1 MSQTIHIFKKDVRRF
16 SWEIVL
22 SLLLLALY
30 GWCQPVLWRPYDIV
44 TLNPST
50 VTILR
55 YTGASSLGLLL
66 GLGWMVMVVRLVYE
80 ESLTDDRQFWVTR
93 PYRWHNLLTAK
104 ILFLIT
110 VINLPLLV
118 VQLCLL
124 ATAGFSPFQHFS
136 GLVHLHTGLSLFL
149 LPLVT
154 LAVVTGGRRQM
165 TRAIIVVLIFLVAGL
180 WLGQGLFFVS
190 VSRYPGF
197 GRTSKWEWLGW
208 AVMLGASIVVIVRQY
223 ALRKTAQ
230 ARWIL
235 LGAGLVLTLV
245 AAIQPKQQFPI
256 AEYPLV
262 TERAEGYFDINM
274 PPQEKPHAG
283 HFSVNGVQSQ
293 GQKVFFIS
301 PEFMGGEMA
310 EGLVAELEEI
320 QVILQA
326 PDGSQWTSGWQPV
339 SAVLNHNDS
348 GTTDASGRQSRS
360 IRTFLQVDGKSF
372 DKFKDVP
379 LNLQVVA
386 AATLYRDHHDAAIV
400 PRNREFNIPAVG
412 TCVVSEVSEVNI
424 MCRSPLTRVPFVGV
438 SVRLFRDCAAADD
451 SNAPVYQSYAWWP
464 FADRWGGDFGF
475 SPVNVFSLTATHE
488 VEGQALTTCAASTF
502 TIHQPEKIRLFRVQ
516 KEFNGVKLAD
526 LIPRE

>member
-30 GWCQPVLWRPYDIV
+30 GWCQPVLWRPYDMM

-50 VTILR
+50 TTMLR

-136 GLVHLHTGLSLFL
+136 GLVHLHMGLSLFL

-180 WLGQGLFFVS
+180 WLGQGFFVVS
-190 VSRYPGF
+190 VSRYPGS
-197 GRTSKWEWLGW
+197 GRTWMWEWLGW
-208 AVMLGASIVVIVRQY
+208 AVMIGASIVVIVRQY

-235 LGAGLVLTLV
+235 FGAGLVLTLL
-245 AAIQPKQQFPI
+245 AAIQPKQQFSI

-262 TERAEGYFDINM
+262 AEGAQGYFDINM
-274 PPQEKPHAG
+274 PPQDKSHAG
-283 HFSVNGVQSQ
+283 HFFVNGVQAQ
-293 GQKVFFIS
+293 GQKISFIS
-301 PEFMGGEMA
+301 PGFMGGEMA
-310 EGLVAELEEI
+310 ESLVAEVEEI
-320 QVILQA
+320 QMTFLA
-326 PDGSQWTSGWQPV
+326 PDGSRWTSVWQPV

-360 IRTFLQVDGKSF
+360 IGSFLQVDGKFF

-379 LNLQVVA
+379 INLQVVA
-386 AATLYRDHHDAAIV
+386 AATLYRDHRDAAIV
-400 PRNREFNIPAVG
+400 PRDRELKIPAVG
-412 TCVVSEVSEVNI
+412 TCVVSELSEVN
-424 MCRSPLTRVPFVGV
+424 MTCRSPLTTVPFVGV
-438 SVRLFRDCAAADD
+438 NVRLFKDCSAENDP
-451 SNAPVYQSYAWWP
+451 NAPVYQSYAWWP
-464 FADRWGGDFGF
+464 FSERWSGDFGF
-475 SPVNVFSLTATHE
+475 SPVNVFSLTAAHE
-488 VEGQALTTCAASTF
+488 VEGRVLTTCAASTF
-502 TIHQPEKIRLFRVQ
+502 TIHQPVKIRRFRVQ
-516 KEFNGVKLAD
+516 KEFNGVKLSE
-526 LIPRE
+526 LVPQ

>member
-30 GWCQPVLWRPYDIV
+30 GWCQPVLWRPYDLM

-50 VTILR
+50 TTMLR

-104 ILFLIT
+104 ILFVIT

-124 ATAGFSPFQHFS
+124 AAAGFSPSQHLS
-136 GLVHLHTGLSLFL
+136 RLVHLQSGLSLFL

-180 WLGQGLFFVS
+180 WLGQDFFVVS

-197 GRTSKWEWLGW
+197 GRTSKLEWLGW
-208 AVMLGASIVVIVRQY
+208 AVMLGAAIVVIVRQY

-230 ARWIL
+230 ARGIL

-245 AAIQPKQQFPI
+245 AVIQPKQQFPI
-256 AEYPLV
+256 SEYPLV

-274 PPQEKPHAG
+274 PPQDKPHAG
-283 HFSVNGVQSQ
+283 HFSVNGGQAQSQ
-293 GQKVFFIS
+293 KVSFIS
-301 PEFMGGEMA
+301 PGFMGGEMA
-310 EGLVAELEEI
+310 EGLVGEVEEI
-320 QVILQA
+320 QVILVA
-326 PDGSQWTSGWQPV
+326 PDGSRWTSGWQPV

-360 IRTFLQVDGKSF
+360 IRTFLQVDGKFF

-386 AATLYRDHHDAAIV
+386 AATLYRDHHGATIV
-400 PRNREFNIPAVG
+400 PRNREFNISGVG
-412 TCVVSEVSEVNI
+412 TCVVSELSEVNI

-438 SVRLFRDCAAADD
+438 SVRLFKDCAAADD

-464 FADRWGGDFGF
+464 FADRWGGDFSF

-488 VEGQALTTCAASTF
+488 VEGQALTTCVASTF
-502 TIHQPEKIRLFRVQ
+502 TIHQPEKIRFFRVQ
-516 KEFNGVKLAD
+516 KEFSGVKLTD
-526 LIPRE
+526 LVAQQ